1 MTGHVEVFSTRWGGI
16 FEENDKPKCSVS
28 GFHFYKKVADC
39 FNYYDFSYLN
49 KVAEIIALGEVDTE
63 GDKSCTNK
71 IQIVREISWEE
82 LLTIVNTGKKC
93 TGLRND
99 GDMNTGNR
107 NTGDDNTGNNNTG
120 DWNKSSFNTGCF
132 NTKEQKITMFNKPT
146 DITYTD
152 WLRSDAR
159 YLLTK
164 IPKYVTKWV
173 DEKDMT
179 DEEKI
184 DNPTYKTTGGY
195 LKEMDESECGQFWW
209 DRLSD
214 SDKNCI
220 KSIPNFDP
228 EIFRECT
235 GIEVNELL

>member
-1 MTGHVEVFSTRWGGI
+1 
-16 FEENDKPKCSVS
+16 
-28 GFHFYKKVADC
+28 
-39 FNYYDFSYLN
+39 
-49 KVAEIIALGEVDTE
+49 
-63 GDKSCTNK
+63 
-71 IQIVREISWEE
+71 
-82 LLTIVNTGKKC
+82 
-93 TGLRND
+93 
-99 GDMNTGNR
+99 
-107 NTGDDNTGNNNTG
+107 
-120 DWNKSSFNTGCF
+120 
-132 NTKEQKITMFNKPT
+132 
-146 DITYTD
+146 
-152 WLRSDAR
+152 
-159 YLLTK
+159 
-164 IPKYVTKWV
+164 
-173 DEKDMT
+173 MT